1 MKWPDQEQD
10 EDRTGKDRNMK
21 NYLTA
26 KDTDCPQLLLRDLTA
41 LEMRANELGLFPAA
55 RALNNAKN
63 AIGWQLA
70 GDIGKADEAST
81 HRL

>member
-1 MKWPDQEQD
+1 MPVK
-10 EDRTGKDRNMK
+10 T
-21 NYLTA
+21 YVITA
-26 KDTDCPQLLLRDLTA
+26 ATDDPQLLLRDLTA
-41 LEMRANELGLFPAA
+41 LEMRANKLGLFPAA

-70 GDIGKADEAST
+70 GNIAEADKAST